1 MRFTAKHINTTC
13 IEYSF
18 GASID
23 TKTNAAV
30 LRAYRHLP
38 QLIELKAAGITDIV
52 PSYTSLAIHFDTS
65 CKLLKDLHAFDALI
79 EKAVEQK
86 DDDTPAEHTIYVD
99 YSGEDLDEV
108 CQKLKLTKEALID
121 LHAASYTIAMIG
133 FREYFPYLLG
143 LDPKLAIPRRDAPRS
158 RVKKGSVAI
167 AAGQT
172 GVYPE
177 DSPGGWHIIGHTD
190 FDDFA
195 SLKPSDIIIFKN
207 KETHAD

>member
-1 MRFTAKHINTTC
+1 MRFIAKHISATC

-23 TKTNAAV
+23 KRTNEAV
-30 LRAYRHLP
+30 LRVYRHLP
-38 QLIELKAAGITDIV
+38 QRIALKEAGIRDIV

-65 CKLLKDLHAFDALI
+65 CALLNDIHAFDAVI
-79 EKAVEQK
+79 EKALAKK
-86 DDDTPAEHTIYVD
+86 DVDSPKRHTVYVD
-99 YSGEDLDEV
+99 YNGEDLDEV
-108 CQKLKLTKEALID
+108 CQRLKLSKETFID
-121 LHAASYTIAMIG
+121 LHAASYSIAMIG
-133 FREYFPYLLG
+133 FRAYFPYLLG
-143 LDPKLAIPRRDAPRS
+143 LDSKLNIPRRDAPRS

-195 SLKPSDIIIFKN
+195 SLRPSDIIIFKE
-207 KETHAD
+207 KEKHAH